1 VRFETVEHLRSIN
14 LERAYSHS
22 ATVAMFA
29 FATSFPLHSRS
40 LPAGVAA
47 VVLPSVG
54 VTRTV
59 VASPARR
66 AIVSMTAET
75 DPETEARTE
84 SIGAKSGAARQLL
97 GIKGGTETDEKWK
110 LQLQLMKPVTWIPL
124 IWGVACGAAASGNY
138 TWNDPADI
146 AKGAACMFLAGPLLT
161 GYTQVWN
168 DVCDVEMDRIS
179 EPNRPIA
186 SGRVTEREANV
197 QASLLVGLGFVL
209 SAVLDVWAGHK
220 WPVNVALTTFGVFVA
235 YIYSAPP
242 LKLKKNGWVGAYAL
256 GASYIALP
264 WWAGQALF
272 GELDWKTMVL
282 TCFYSL
288 AGLGIALIN
297 DFKSIEGD
305 RKMGINSIPVAFG
318 VEAAKWITVGTID
331 GFQLLAAAVL
341 YAVGERGYAAAIV
354 ALVLPQL
361 YFQFTL
367 FLKDPVANDVKY
379 QAAAQPF
386 LVLGILVAGIA
397 RGHHGPL

>member
-1 VRFETVEHLRSIN
+1 VALR
-14 LERAYSHS
+14 
-22 ATVAMFA
+22 
-29 FATSFPLHSRS
+29 
-40 LPAGVAA
+40 
-47 VVLPSVG
+47 
-54 VTRTV
+54 
-59 VASPARR
+59 
-66 AIVSMTAET
+66 
-75 DPETEARTE
+75 
-84 SIGAKSGAARQLL
+84 SGAAQPCVKSVVSRLRDASRPAVVCRHERRSCVAMAADSSAETETETDVSVPNGKDGAVRQLL

-138 TWNDPADI
+138 TWNDPSDI
-146 AKGAACMFLAGPLLT
+146 AKGVVCMLLAGPLLT
-161 GYTQVWN
+161 GFTQVWN
-168 DVCDVEMDRIS
+168 DVCDVEMDRVN
-179 EPNRPIA
+179 EPNRPIP
-186 SGRVTEREANV
+186 SGRVTEREANL
-197 QASLLVGLGFVL
+197 QAGILVGLGFIVSGL
-209 SAVLDVWAGHK
+209 LDLWAGHE

-242 LKLKKNGWVGAYAL
+242 LKLKQNGWIGAYAL

-288 AGLGIALIN
+288 SGLGIALIN

-305 RKMGINSIPVAFG
+305 RELGINSIPVAFG
-318 VEAAKWITVGTID
+318 VEKAKWITVGTID
-331 GFQLLAAAVL
+331 GFQLMAAAIL
-341 YAVGERGYAAAIV
+341 YAVGERAYAAGIV
-354 ALVLPQL
+354 ALVLPQI
-361 YFQFTL
+361 YFQMTL